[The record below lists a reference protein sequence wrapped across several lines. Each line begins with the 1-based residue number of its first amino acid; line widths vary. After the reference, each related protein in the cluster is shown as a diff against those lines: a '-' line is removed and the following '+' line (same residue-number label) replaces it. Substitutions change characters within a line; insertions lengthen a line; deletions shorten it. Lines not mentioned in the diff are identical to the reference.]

1 MSSLWKPTTQNTC
14 TGQNL
19 DNATTSPNTED
30 AESMVGGPQCA
41 DRYSSFASW
50 QKNSIIGL
58 AAFAGWF
65 SSISSFI
72 YFPAIPFLA
81 ADLGVTIQQ
90 VNLTVTS
97 YLIMSGV
104 FPSIMGDAADRF
116 GRRPVFL
123 AGLLVYIAANVGL
136 ALQSQFGTLFAL
148 RMLQSTGISGT
159 FSIAYGVLGDLFTPA
174 ERGWYSGVLAFLCV
188 KVFIFFIC

>member
-1 MSSLWKPTTQNTC
+1 MSSSEKPALQNPYTDQEL
-14 TGQNL
+14 TPA
-19 DNATTSPNTED
+19 DTD
-30 AESMVGGPQCA
+30 AESSRPQCA
-41 DRYSSFASW
+41 DRYSNFAAW

-81 ADLGVTIQQ
+81 VDLGVTIQQ

-97 YLIMSGV
+97 YLIISGV

-123 AGLLVYIAANVGL
+123 AGLLVYLAANVGL
-136 ALQSQFGTLFAL
+136 ALQSQFAALFAL
-148 RMLQSTGISGT
+148 RMLQSAGISGT
-159 FSIAYGVLGDLFTPA
+159 FSVAYGVLGDLFTAA

-188 KVFIFFIC
+188 FSVFVTALARELS

>member
-1 MSSLWKPTTQNTC
+1 M
-14 TGQNL
+14 G
-19 DNATTSPNTED
+19 SPEVMAVDD
-30 AESMVGGPQCA
+30 AETETPATKLSTAAPELN
-41 DRYSSFASW
+41 YSDFSIR
-50 QKNSIIGL
+50 QKNAIIGL

-81 ADLGVTIQQ
+81 VDLHVDIHQ

-116 GRRPVFL
+116 GRRPMFL
-123 AGLLVYIAANVGL
+123 VALIVYFFANVGL
-136 ALQSQFGTLFAL
+136 ALQSQFALLFVV
-148 RMLQSTGISGT
+148 RMFQSAGISGT
-159 FSIAYGVLGDLFTPA
+159 FSIAYGVLSDLFTPA
-174 ERGWYSGVLAFLCV
+174 ERGWYSGVLAFVYVFPVSRLWPESPPCLC
-188 KVFIFFIC
+188 